1 MRSAASNLFTQT
13 IGMVNVARGRP
24 TTKLQLRQAAM
35 IRHQMAR
42 LFALTVMRI
51 RILLAANNTK
61 LESAEDEERETKCLS
76 LVWYATL
83 FEAYPQL
90 FVTCP

>member
-1 MRSAASNLFTQT
+1 M
-13 IGMVNVARGRP
+13 ARGRL

-61 LESAEDEERETKCLS
+61 LESAEDEEREAECLS
-76 LVWYATL
+76 FFSTL
-83 FEAYPQL
+83 DMASILELKSVLQHLQL
-90 FVTCP
+90 